1 MNITEINT
9 LKKESVQ
16 LDLGKL
22 DMSDTWLMQEVSIL
36 LEPEPG
42 EKGKEETHQG
52 ILLIRKH

>member
-1 MNITEINT
+1 MNIKEINT
-9 LKKESVQ
+9 KKDGIQ
-16 LDLGKL
+16 LDLDKL
-22 DMSDTWLMQEVSIL
+22 DMSDAWLIQEVSIL